1 LPAGHVGQGSA
12 LPRASKQVHSIIK
25 QDKNA
30 CLRLLNGKPCFMTFL
45 QQRRKIEFQGLGIA
59 NQA

>member
-1 LPAGHVGQGSA
+1 LPAGHAGQGSA
-12 LPRASKQVHSIIK
+12 LPLASKQVHSIIK

-30 CLRLLNGKPCFMTFL
+30 YLPLLNGKRCSMTFL